1 MLRDYQE
8 AMIRDARASLATNKR
23 ILLVAPTGAGKTVL
37 ALEMIRGA
45 VARGRRVLFLCHR
58 RELVRQSS
66 RAFWN
71 AGVEHGMVMAG
82 KAMTAVMANVGVIN
96 TVANRIDRMRAPD
109 LIIVDE
115 SHRSV
120 SPSYLKLFKAWPD
133 AHVVG
138 LTATPQ
144 RTDGKGLGEVY
155 DAIVEGPTM
164 RWLIDNGYLS
174 DYRIIA
180 PVSSVSL
187 DGVTKRAGDYAL
199 ADR

>member
-8 AMIRDARASLATNKR
+8 AMIRNARVSLATNKR
-23 ILLVAPTGAGKTVL
+23 ILLVGPTGCGKTVL

-45 VARGRRVLFLCHR
+45 VARGRRVLFYAIAASLSGSLAGHSGR
-58 RELVRQSS
+58 LVSS
-66 RAFWN
+66 MGWLWRP
-71 AGVEHGMVMAG
+71 

-120 SPSYLKLFKAWPD
+120 SPSYLRLFEAWPD
-133 AHVVG
+133 AHIVG

-164 RWLIDNGYLS
+164 RWLI
-174 DYRIIA
+174 R
-180 PVSSVSL
+180 
-187 DGVTKRAGDYAL
+187 
-199 ADR
+199 